1 MMTPTMPKPS
11 GLFFSL
17 IALYLTQAAVAAPLV
32 LQCPLRYPDEQR
44 LLEMR
49 NKGWYAP
56 VTDRAGLLLNQ
67 AGALTG
73 LAEANGELRGNDL
86 PNGRGRRFHFH
97 GTDEDGEK
105 WVFCNYDNGGS
116 DLRLMYAVPVRM
128 RFCETSEKRTGQ
140 RLAAASIRCD

>member
-1 MMTPTMPKPS
+1 MMTPTMLKPS

-17 IALYLTQAAVAAPLV
+17 IALFLTQAAAAAPLV
-32 LQCPLRYPDEQR
+32 LQCPLRYPDAQR

-56 VTDRAGLLLNQ
+56 TSDVAGALLNQ

-73 LAEANGELRGNDL
+73 PAEANGELRGTDL
-86 PNGRGRRFHFH
+86 RNESGRRFNFH

-105 WVFCNYDNGGS
+105 WVFCNYENGS
-116 DLRLMYAVPVRM
+116 LDLRLMYAVPVSS
-128 RFCETSEKRTGQ
+128 RFCETREKRTGR
-140 RLAAASIRCD
+140 RLVAASIRCE

>member
-1 MMTPTMPKPS
+1 MMTPTMLKPS

-17 IALYLTQAAVAAPLV
+17 SALFLSQSAVAAPLV
-32 LQCPLRYPDEQR
+32 LQCPLRYPDKPQ

-56 VTDRAGLLLNQ
+56 GAAKPGAPLNQ

-73 LAEANGELRGNDL
+73 PAEANGELRGTDL
-86 PNGRGRRFHFH
+86 PNGRGRRFNFH

-105 WVFCNYDNGGS
+105 WVFCNYGNGS
-116 DLRLMYAVPVRM
+116 LDLRLMYAVPVSGK
-128 RFCETSEKRTGQ
+128 FCETSEKRTGQ
-140 RLAAASIRCD
+140 RLVTARIRCG